1 MDSSCVK
8 CTLIQDEPK
17 NIFFE
22 HIPVWD
28 VLRGSNVRER
38 FLKQESDD
46 MATTPSHTDWVQ
58 ATMNQYEQPL
68 LRYALRLTGEIETAR
83 DVVQDTFLKLCITE
97 RGQIE
102 NHLVP
107 WLYRVCRNRALDVM
121 KKEHRMQPID
131 DSTLEA
137 YPSSAPLPSTLA
149 EKHETETRVL
159 TTLAALPDN
168 QQEVFRLKFLD
179 QLTYKEISAVTGYP
193 VNHVRYLIHISL
205 QRMREKLQDL
215 LTADAGTYKEIH

>member
-1 MDSSCVK
+1 
-8 CTLIQDEPK
+8 
-17 NIFFE
+17 
-22 HIPVWD
+22 
-28 VLRGSNVRER
+28 
-38 FLKQESDD
+38 

-58 ATMNQYEQPL
+58 TTMDQYEQPL

-83 DVVQDTFLKLCITE
+83 DVVQDTFLKLCVAE
-97 RGQIE
+97 REKVE

-121 KKEHRMQPID
+121 KKEQRMQPID
-131 DSTLEA
+131 DTALEA
-137 YPSSAPLPSTLA
+137 YPSPAPLPSSLA

-159 TTLAALPDN
+159 TTLAALPEN

-179 QLTYKEISAVTGYP
+179 QLSYKEISGVTGYP

-215 LTADAGTYKEIH
+215 LTTEAGTYKETQS